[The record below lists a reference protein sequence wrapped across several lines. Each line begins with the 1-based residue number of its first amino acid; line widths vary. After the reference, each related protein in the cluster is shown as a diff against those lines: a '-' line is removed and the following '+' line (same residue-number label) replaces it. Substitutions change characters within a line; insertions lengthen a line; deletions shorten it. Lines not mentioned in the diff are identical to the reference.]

1 MHIPPFMLM
10 YTVFASRSRKNTFQL
25 QIGFYQ
31 FHQYVNASKI
41 LPIQRHNHQLQ
52 PFEAHSKFNYN
63 EQMHLT
69 LK

>member
-10 YTVFASRSRKNTFQL
+10 YTVFAPRSRKNTFKL

-41 LPIQRHNHQLQ
+41 LQIQRHNHQLQ
-52 PFEAHSKFNYN
+52 PFEAYSEFNCN
-63 EQMHLT
+63 EQIHLT
-69 LK
+69 PK

>member
-10 YTVFASRSRKNTFQL
+10 YMVFASRSRKNTFKL

-31 FHQYVNASKI
+31 FHQYVNASTF
-41 LPIQRHNHQLQ
+41 LPIQRQNHQLQ
-52 PFEAHSKFNYN
+52 PFEAHPEFNCN
-63 EQMHLT
+63 EQIHLT